1 MFQLPESLTIH
12 NVAEFHAKML
22 EYISLQEEKGEGI
35 FDAGAL
41 REIDT
46 AGLQLLLSF
55 SKSAFLQKKSLQ
67 IINRDSLVQRLCQLS
82 GTGDIFDKGEEA

>member
-1 MFQLPESLTIH
+1 MFQLPDTLTIH
-12 NVAEFHAKML
+12 NVVEYHEKML
-22 EYISLQEEKGEGI
+22 GYLEQQGAEGEGI

-55 SKSAFLQKKSLQ
+55 SKMAFLQKKSLQ
-67 IINRDSLVQRLCQLS
+67 IINRDPVVERLCQLS
-82 GTGDIFDKGEEA
+82 GTVEIFDKVRQS